1 MLIVIMLRQ
10 RLDRL
15 PRQPQA
21 RMHEQPICQ
30 SAAILEERLNTPTGV
45 PYVCLS
51 DFHEPFSFVSCVL
64 LVWTTGEL
72 RTRPRAIKHDMWH
85 YLVHTS
91 LARLLTMSPVFNR
104 LAPYQAACCC
114 KHERAGSNQ

>member
-21 RMHEQPICQ
+21 RMHEQPVCQ

-51 DFHEPFSFVSCVL
+51 DFHEPLFLCL
-64 LVWTTGEL
+64 LC
-72 RTRPRAIKHDMWH
+72 
-85 YLVHTS
+85 
-91 LARLLTMSPVFNR
+91 
-104 LAPYQAACCC
+104 AACMDNR
-114 KHERAGSNQ
+114 RAQNPTKNN